1 MSIKRKEEVGAP
13 PRSVGRAVLRP
24 MSVTDLQQVIRIE
37 HTSFPTPWTLELF
50 VRELSLKF
58 SHNFVLDLLGMV
70 IGYINFWIV
79 AGEMHIMS
87 IAVHEEYRGKK
98 VGTMLL
104 ERSLAY
110 AQRHGAE
117 YVHLEVR
124 KNNDAGIALYHGM
137 GFEVVGVRKGYYTD
151 TGEDALIMAR
161 HL

>member
-1 MSIKRKEEVGAP
+1 MSTKRKEGINASP
-13 PRSVGRAVLRP
+13 QGVGRAVLRP

-70 IGYINFWIV
+70 IGYVNFWVV

-87 IAVHEEYRGKK
+87 IAVHEDYRGKR

-110 AQRHGAE
+110 ARRHGAE
-117 YVHLEVR
+117 YVYLEVR
-124 KNNDAGIALYHGM
+124 KGNLAAMALYRGM
-137 GFEVVGVRKGYYTD
+137 EFEVVGVRKGYYTD

>member
-1 MSIKRKEEVGAP
+1 MSTKRKEEVEVS
-13 PRSVGRAVLRP
+13 PRGVGRAILRP
-24 MSVTDLQQVIRIE
+24 MSVTDLQQIIRIE

-70 IGYINFWIV
+70 IGYINFWLV

-87 IAVHEEYRGKK
+87 IAVHEDYRNKR

-104 ERSLAY
+104 DRSLVY
-110 AQRHGAE
+110 ARRRGAE

-124 KNNDAGIALYHGM
+124 RGNDAAIALYRGM
-137 GFEVVGVRKGYYTD
+137 EFEVVGVRRGYYTD
-151 TGEDALIMAR
+151 TGEDALVMTR